1 MPTHFKSSI
10 IKVKV
15 LAKLAKINYF
25 SIYMRQ
31 RGKYKSEL
39 PLEMKTKV
47 VNALI
52 KDITPFVND
61 LGFEISIS
69 RKGL

>member
-1 MPTHFKSSI
+1 MPTHFKTSI
-10 IKVKV
+10 ISIKT

-25 SIYMRQ
+25 SLYQRQ

-39 PLEMKTKV
+39 PLDMKTKV

-52 KDITPFVND
+52 KDITPLVNY
-61 LGFEISIS
+61 LGFEITIS
-69 RKGL
+69 RKGT